1 MFIPLC
7 ITVYELVA
15 LTLSTTIK
23 IKKYITISR
32 KNNKSRKKGMIIEM
46 DLNQPLAYRMRPKTL
61 EDYVGQEHILGKDK
75 ILYRTIK
82 ADRLSSI
89 ILWGPPGCGKT
100 SLARVISNTTKY
112 KFTRINAVTS
122 GIGDIKKAIEE
133 ASNLLLNPS
142 GKCILF
148 IDEIHRFNKLQQDAL
163 LPYVENGTVILIGAT
178 TENPYFE
185 VNKALISRSM
195 VCKLNPLI
203 EDDIY
208 KILKKSLVSEEGL
221 ASYNIKIEDETLRKI
236 AEVSNGDVRT
246 ALNGLEIAVLTTN
259 MDSDGFIHIT
269 NEIAADCI
277 QRRKAVFDKN
287 GDSHYDNISAFIKS
301 MRGSDPDATVFYL
314 ARAIDGGEE
323 PMFLARRIVIA
334 SSEDVGLADPNALV
348 VATSAM
354 QAVNM
359 VGMPEARIILSEAA
373 LYVARAKKSNA
384 SYMAINKALED
395 VKTKDTGEIPMHIRN
410 APAEGMSEFGYHEGY
425 KYPHDYPGHYVE
437 QQYLPDKM
445 VGTKYLGEI

>member
-1 MFIPLC
+1 MNMN
-7 ITVYELVA
+7 E
-15 LTLSTTIK
+15 
-23 IKKYITISR
+23 
-32 KNNKSRKKGMIIEM
+32 
-46 DLNQPLAYRMRPKTL
+46 PLAYRMSPKTL
-61 EDYVGQEHILGKDK
+61 DEYVGQEHILGKDK

-112 KFTRINAVTS
+112 KFTKLNAVTA
-122 GIGDIKKAIEE
+122 GVADIKQAIEE
-133 ASNLLLNPS
+133 AKNPFLNPS

-195 VCKLNPLI
+195 VFRLLPLT
-203 EDDIY
+203 EENIY
-208 KILKKSLVSEEGL
+208 QVLKRSITSKDGL
-221 ASYNIKIEDETLRKI
+221 GDYNIKIEDETLRKI
-236 AEVSNGDVRT
+236 ADTANGDVRT
-246 ALNGLEIAVLTTN
+246 ALNGLEVAVLTTKIGE
-259 MDSDGFIHIT
+259 DGYITIT
-269 NEIAADCI
+269 NEIAKDSV
-277 QRRKAVFDKN
+277 QNRKAIFDKK

-301 MRGSDPDATVFYL
+301 MRGSDSDATVFYL
-314 ARAIDGGEE
+314 ARALNGGED

-334 SSEDVGLADPNALV
+334 ASEDVGMANPQALV

-354 QAVNM
+354 EAVHM
-359 VGMPEARIILSEAA
+359 VGMPEARIILAEAA
-373 LYVARAKKSNA
+373 VYVASSKKSNA
-384 SYMAINKALED
+384 SYLAINKALED
-395 VKTKDTGEIPMHIRN
+395 VANTDTGEIPMHIRN
-410 APAEGMSEFGYHEGY
+410 APAEGMEKEGYHVGY

-445 VGTKYLGEI
+445 LGTKYYIKDENVKEID

>member
-1 MFIPLC
+1 
-7 ITVYELVA
+7 
-15 LTLSTTIK
+15 
-23 IKKYITISR
+23 
-32 KNNKSRKKGMIIEM
+32 M
-46 DLNQPLAYRMRPKTL
+46 DLNQPLAYRMKPKTL
-61 EDYVGQEHILGKDK
+61 DDYVGQEHILGKDK

-100 SLARVISNTTKY
+100 SLAKVISNTTKY
-112 KFTRINAVTS
+112 KFTKINAVIA
-122 GIGDIKKAIEE
+122 GIGDIKNAIEE
-133 ASNLLLNPS
+133 AKNVFLNPS

-195 VCKLNPLI
+195 VFHLQPLTTQNI
-203 EDDIY
+203 FEV
-208 KILKKSLVSEEGL
+208 LKKALISEDGL
-221 ASYNIKIEDETLRKI
+221 ASYNIKVEDDTLMKI

-246 ALNGLEIAVLTTN
+246 ALNGLELAVLTTQ
-259 MDSDGFIHIT
+259 MDTDGYIHIT
-269 NEIAADCI
+269 NEIAKDCV
-277 QRRKAVFDKN
+277 QSRKAIFDKK

-301 MRGSDPDATVFYL
+301 MRGSDPDAAIFYL
-314 ARAIDGGEE
+314 ARAINGGED
-323 PMFLARRIVIA
+323 PVFIARRIVIA
-334 SSEDVGLADPNALV
+334 AAEDVGLANPNALV

-354 QAVNM
+354 QAVTM

-373 LYVARAKKSNA
+373 TYVATSPKSNA
-384 SYMAINKALED
+384 TYLGINKALED
-395 VKTKDTGEIPMHIRN
+395 VENKDTGTIPMHIRN
-410 APAEGMSEFGYHEGY
+410 APAEGMAKEGYHVGY

-445 VGTKYLGEI
+445 LGTKYYIKDENIPD

>member
-1 MFIPLC
+1 
-7 ITVYELVA
+7 
-15 LTLSTTIK
+15 
-23 IKKYITISR
+23 
-32 KNNKSRKKGMIIEM
+32 M
-46 DLNQPLAYRMRPKTL
+46 DLSKPLAYRMMPKTL
-61 EDYVGQEHILGKDK
+61 DDYVGQEHILGENK

-100 SLARVISNTTKY
+100 SLAKVISNTTKY
-112 KFTRINAVTS
+112 KFIKLNAVTAGVS
-122 GIGDIKKAIEE
+122 DIKNAIIESE
-133 ASNLLLNPS
+133 NLLMNPS

-195 VCKLNPLI
+195 VFQLHPLTDDNI
-203 EDDIY
+203 FTVLKRSLEREDGLKEYNVKVEDDI
-208 KILKKSLVSEEGL
+208 
-221 ASYNIKIEDETLRKI
+221 LRKFAI
-236 AEVSNGDVRT
+236 CSNGDVRT
-246 ALNGLEIAVLTTN
+246 ALNNLEVAVLTTPVSN
-259 MDSDGFIHIT
+259 DGYINIT
-269 NEIAADCI
+269 AEVAKECV
-277 QRRKAVFDKN
+277 QTRKAVFDKN

-314 ARAIDGGEE
+314 ARALNAGED
-323 PMFLARRIVIA
+323 PMFLARRIVISA
-334 SSEDVGLADPNALV
+334 AEDVGLGNPNALV
-348 VATSAM
+348 VANAAM

-373 LYVARAKKSNA
+373 IYNANSRKSNSA
-384 SYMAINKALED
+384 YNAINSALED
-395 VKTKDTGEIPMHIRN
+395 VKEKDTGIIPMHIRN
-410 APAEGMSEFGYHEGY
+410 APAEGMQKEGYGVGY
-425 KYPHDYPGHYVE
+425 KYPHAYPHHWVE

-445 VGTKYLGEI
+445 LGTKYYNPDENEDRSNIKEKE

>member
-1 MFIPLC
+1 
-7 ITVYELVA
+7 
-15 LTLSTTIK
+15 
-23 IKKYITISR
+23 
-32 KNNKSRKKGMIIEM
+32 M
-46 DLNQPLAYRMRPKTL
+46 DLNKPLAFRMSPKTL

-112 KFTRINAVTS
+112 KFTKINAVTA
-122 GIGDIKKAIEE
+122 GIGDIKNAIEE
-133 ASNLLLNPS
+133 AKNTFLNPT

-195 VCKLNPLI
+195 VFKLNPLTV
-203 EDDIY
+203 ENVY
-208 KILKKSLVSEEGL
+208 EILKKSLVSEEGL
-221 ASYNIKIEDETLRKI
+221 GSYKINIKDETLRKI
-236 AEVSNGDVRT
+236 AETSNGDVRT
-246 ALNGLEIAVLTTN
+246 ALNGLEVAVLSTQLDKN
-259 MDSDGFIHIT
+259 GVINIT
-269 NEIAADCI
+269 DEIAKECV
-277 QRRKAVFDKN
+277 QTRKAIFDKN

-301 MRGSDPDATVFYL
+301 MRGSDPDATLFYL
-314 ARAIDGGEE
+314 ARAINAGED
-323 PMFLARRIVIA
+323 PVFIARRMVISA
-334 SSEDVGLADPNALV
+334 AEDVGMANPNALV

-354 QAVNM
+354 QAVTM
-359 VGMPEARIILSEAA
+359 IGMPESRIILADAA
-373 LYVARAKKSNA
+373 VYVATSPKSNA
-384 SYMAINKALED
+384 AYLGIDKALED
-395 VKTKDTGEIPMHIRN
+395 VATKDTGTIPMHIRN
-410 APAEGMSEFGYHEGY
+410 APAEGMKSEGYGVGY
-425 KYPHDYPGHYVE
+425 KYPHDYPMHQVE

-445 VGTKYLGEI
+445 LGTKYYIKDDTVK